1 MVGCRGGH
9 PDGSFAFVG
18 SRVGP
23 VSVEG
28 PEASI
33 SGVTPAGE
41 IVEPGVWCRSVVSCA
56 FVFMPVGLACA
67 ASLLRAVVLG
77 VFLHGTFQRH
87 PFAKPVIITFGVGD
101 QWERALGSMPEMR
114 PVPAMSSRNGS
125 VFRAAFFEKAEKRC
139 SGAPSLATALAEI
152 AGRTA
157 RHDTITCN
165 PAPSSCEKDGE

>member
-1 MVGCRGGH
+1 M
-9 PDGSFAFVG
+9 
-18 SRVGP
+18 
-23 VSVEG
+23 
-28 PEASI
+28 
-33 SGVTPAGE
+33 
-41 IVEPGVWCRSVVSCA
+41 VSCA

-125 VFRAAFFEKAEKRC
+125 VFRAAFFEEAEKRC

-165 PAPSSCEKDGE
+165 PAPSSCEKDGEDGLHSASGLRVKKTKRSETPSSATYDQRWQEGR